1 MVTSADGLVEK
12 WVLIGN
18 LDFSEFG
25 ARRASTQTR
34 RGYLLPGVA
43 RIGTAK
49 IVCSH
54 VYFGG
59 RVRGPALKFFAG
71 NGVLSEIDIN

>member
-34 RGYLLPGVA
+34 RGYLLSKVVTIGPGTYLVL
-43 RIGTAK
+43 RCLGGL
-49 IVCSH
+49 VCSLI
-54 VYFGG
+54 
-59 RVRGPALKFFAG
+59 RRAPR
-71 NGVLSEIDIN
+71 